1 MHQWASSLVHSQ
13 HPSTPSF
20 AGFLSLIALIERSSF
35 LMAPSQVIQILDLV
49 YSDNPVLTGE
59 SLLKRAQFRTLLR
72 ES

>member
-1 MHQWASSLVHSQ
+1 
-13 HPSTPSF
+13 
-20 AGFLSLIALIERSSF
+20 
-35 LMAPSQVIQILDLV
+35 MAPSQVIQILDLV